1 MSMTLI
7 PSREAGIVGYADV
20 ILVKPIISA
29 HNLFLCTIKT
39 VKGCELRLGD
49 TGEYF

>member
-7 PSREAGIVGYADV
+7 PSREAGIVDYSDV

-29 HNLFLCTIKT
+29 HIVFLLTIKT
-39 VKGCELRLGD
+39 VKSGGLRLGN
-49 TGEYF
+49 T